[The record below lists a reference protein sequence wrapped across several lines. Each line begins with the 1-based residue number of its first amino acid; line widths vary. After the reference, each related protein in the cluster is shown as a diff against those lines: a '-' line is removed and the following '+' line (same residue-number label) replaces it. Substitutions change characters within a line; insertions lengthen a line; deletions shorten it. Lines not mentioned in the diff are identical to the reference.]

1 MLHFGQFSLND
12 SRLRTTS
19 RPTPPPAPLPADS
32 LAYALLLA
40 ARSVTAVIGGSNLPE
55 ALAAHV
61 REAAATRAAVQ
72 ELAYGA
78 LRRYGQGDALLARLI
93 ERPLAK
99 VEPRALLLCALHR
112 LETRPEAQHTV
123 VDQAVEA
130 AGHLARGAFRGL
142 VNGVLRNYLRRR
154 DELLAALDAAG
165 DEARH
170 WHPAWWLARLRAA
183 YPDAWEGIAAAGNG
197 LPPMALRVNR
207 RRGTRDDYLA
217 RLVAAGI
224 GARAV
229 GDVGILLDRPQ
240 PVDALPGFFDGLA
253 SVQDAGAQRAAGLL
267 DLAAGQRVLDACAAP
282 GGKAAHI
289 LETADVAL
297 TALEAD
303 ARRAGRIGETL
314 DRLGLAAAVRV
325 ADARDVDAWWDG
337 RPFDRIL
344 ADVPCSASGVV
355 RRHPDAKWLRREA
368 DIAGFARTQRQ
379 ILDALWPTL
388 APGGKL
394 LYATCSV
401 FPQENGELV
410 ARFVASAT
418 QATLLAEE
426 RLLPQG
432 DHDGFYYA
440 LLQKAC

>member
-1 MLHFGQFSLND
+1 MLHFDQFSLND

-19 RPTPPPAPLPADS
+19 RPAPPSVPLPADS

-40 ARSVTAVIGGSNLPE
+40 ARSVAAVISGSNLPE
-55 ALAAHV
+55 ALAAHA

-93 ERPLAK
+93 ERPLAR
-99 VEPRALLLCALHR
+99 VELRALLLCALHR
-112 LETRPEAQHTV
+112 LETRPEAPHTV

-154 DELLAALDAAG
+154 DELLAALAAAG
-165 DEARH
+165 DEARY
-170 WHPAWWLARLRAA
+170 WHPAWWLARLRTA
-183 YPDAWEGIAAAGNG
+183 YPDDWEGIAAAGNG

-217 RLVAAGI
+217 RLAAAGI
-224 GARAV
+224 TGCAV

-303 ARRAGRIGETL
+303 ARRAGRIGENL
-314 DRLGLAAAVRV
+314 DRLGLAATVRV
-325 ADARDVDAWWDG
+325 ADARDVASWWDG

-355 RRHPDAKWLRREA
+355 RRHPDAKWLRRET

-394 LYATCSV
+394 LYVTCSL
-401 FPQENGELV
+401 FPEENGGQV
-410 ARFVASAT
+410 ARFVAAQP

-432 DHDGFYYA
+432 EHDGFHYA
-440 LLQKAC
+440 LLQKAG